1 MRDGG
6 TIMSTLWMVLLRAQ
20 RPMGYGEITKEL
32 SEVPVGRISGALYH
46 AYRFGYIERFGVE
59 KKYLYYATPR
69 CNVPPG
75 VEVREIM
82 EATA

>member
-20 RPMGYGEITKEL
+20 RPMRQGEIVQEL
-32 SEVPVGRISGALYH
+32 HELPAGRISNSIYH

-59 KKYLYYATPR
+59 KKYQYAVTPR
-69 CNVPPG
+69 CNIPPG
-75 VEVREIM
+75 VQVLEVM